1 MIEYM
6 YRDNPDIVVVEI
18 DKNKDEYKQVS
29 EYVESGVCSH
39 FLRVGHEFYPFEQE
53 EQYDKNCWEFFYDQV
68 QMPYEVRIN
77 YFHVERDPDE
87 EERVLKKLNPSGE
100 PFMFVHDDPARGFSV
115 DRKYILNEDLKEVQN
130 DISENAFHFLK
141 VLEEAQEIHCME
153 SSFKSL
159 IDLYAQTDKL
169 FYHDFRNHPL
179 GNYTNKKWEVI
190 RYES

>member
-1 MIEYM
+1 M
-6 YRDNPDIVVVEI
+6 
-18 DKNKDEYKQVS
+18 K
-29 EYVESGVCSH
+29 GGTCSH

-53 EQYDKNCWEFFYDQV
+53 EQHDKNCWEFFYDQV
-68 QMPYEVRIN
+68 QIPYEVRVDH
-77 YFHVERDPDE
+77 FHVERDSAE
-87 EERVLKKLNPSGE
+87 EERVLNKLNPSGE
-100 PFMFVHDDPARGFSV
+100 PFMFVHDDPDRGFSV
-115 DRKYILNEDLKEVQN
+115 DRKYILNQELREVQN
-130 DISENAFHFLK
+130 DIGENAFHFLR

-179 GNYTNKKWEVI
+179 GNYTNKKWKVI